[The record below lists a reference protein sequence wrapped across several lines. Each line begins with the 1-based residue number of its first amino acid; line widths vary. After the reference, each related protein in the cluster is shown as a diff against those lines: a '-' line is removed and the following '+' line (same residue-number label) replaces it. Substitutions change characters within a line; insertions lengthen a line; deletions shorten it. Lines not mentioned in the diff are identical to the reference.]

1 MFILIFHIDIRQLH
15 FSIFSVSFLLSNS
28 LAFSYIAETITVCYS
43 SQISAA
49 ILRGNAIVHLI
60 WRDLSLLI
68 RSSYLQLWFSL
79 FFHCFVNSNRD
90 HSHTATKGHIT
101 FLWSNNKYDQWT
113 IFDNIKVCINLF
125 TAMVPYHVVS
135 LISTGNN
142 FIIDS
147 LKFVHVKICDISSLA
162 IFYSCFLVSYFKLAR
177 TAITVYSHYMYA
189 LANRDYW
196 FPYAKKE
203 TFWKFPVAS
212 NLHSCFENSLLFF
225 ACLFVFFFRLAFH

>member
-49 ILRGNAIVHLI
+49 ILKGNAVVVHLI
-60 WRDLSLLI
+60 WRDLSLFI
-68 RSSYLQLWFSL
+68 RSSYLQLWLSL
-79 FFHCFVNSNRD
+79 FFHCFVNSNRY

-125 TAMVPYHVVS
+125 TAMVPCHVFS
-135 LISTGNN
+135 LISIWNN

-147 LKFVHVKICDISSLA
+147 LKFVHVKIYDISSLA
-162 IFYSCFLVSYFKLAR
+162 IFYSCFLVSYFKSAR
-177 TAITVYSHYMYA
+177 TAITVYSCYMYA

-196 FPYAKKE
+196 FPYAKIRDILKI
-203 TFWKFPVAS
+203 P
-212 NLHSCFENSLLFF
+212 C
-225 ACLFVFFFRLAFH
+225 CI